1 LPIISKIFVGI
12 PSYNRGRIFYYCIK
26 SFVKSKLIKGFI
38 PVIDVSSDIE
48 KEFYVQALKE
58 LVDRGFEVIY
68 DVNVGRRGS
77 TRARNLVLDIA
88 EKNLGSKDIL
98 LIDEDDHIY
107 AGDKSVIPALYWL
120 KNEEVGIVGGRVINL
135 RKRKVDPDFTLNIP
149 YLADALTRLTGFILL
164 NTKHG
169 PRYVD
174 YTTHFMALR
183 VGVLSKAIR
192 YDESY
197 GGIGYREESDLQKQI
212 KKLGYEIV
220 FEPRFYTYHLAIES
234 GGDRYSGLEDRM
246 YWKWRNHTYFM
257 NKWRYPIH
265 KKILS
270 YMILTLY
277 ALLNGAPAIKGI
289 VKATSAMQ

>member
-1 LPIISKIFVGI
+1 MTTKIFVGT
-12 PSYNRGRIFYYCIK
+12 PSYNRGKIFRYCIR
-26 SFVKSKLIKGFI
+26 SFTKSKLIKGFI
-38 PVIDVSSDIE
+38 LVIDASSDIE
-48 KEFYVQALKE
+48 KGLYVQALKG

-68 DVNVGRRGS
+68 DINVGRRGS
-77 TRARNLVLDIA
+77 TRARNLVLDMA
-88 EKNLGSKDIL
+88 ERNLGSRDIL
-98 LIDEDDHIY
+98 LLYDDDYIY

-120 KNEEVGIVGGRVINL
+120 KNGEVGIVGGRVINL
-135 RKRKVDPDFTLNIP
+135 RKRKVDPDFALNIP

-174 YTTHFMALR
+174 YTTPLMALR
-183 VGVLSKAIR
+183 VEILSKGIR

-197 GGIGYREESDLQKQI
+197 GGTGYREESDLQRQVR
-212 KKLGYEIV
+212 KLGYRII

-234 GGDRYSGLEDRM
+234 GGNRYSDLEDRI

-257 NKWRYPIH
+257 NKWRYPLH
-265 KKILS
+265 KKVLS

-277 ALLNGAPAIKGI
+277 ALLNGVPAIRGI
-289 VKATSAMQ
+289 VKVTRMRC